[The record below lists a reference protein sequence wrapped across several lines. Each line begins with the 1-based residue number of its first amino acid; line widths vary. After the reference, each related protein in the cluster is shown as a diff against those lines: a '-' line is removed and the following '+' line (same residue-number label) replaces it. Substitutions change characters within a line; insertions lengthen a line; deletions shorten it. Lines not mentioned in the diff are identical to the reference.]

1 MQKIFRYR
9 KICRTEKSTLRSI
22 QENETKNFPTENG
35 NSPLPPY
42 ALKFPISEILWNTKG
57 SPTNFF
63 GLVRLKF
70 SNRKSW
76 NSPIMHTIYGCPN
89 LSKSLKGF
97 PQNFRHCETKKV
109 NKIVITHDPK
119 NFRYQTI
126 SETQG
131 SPYDLSRYCET
142 KKVDKIVIPLL
153 SNKFLMPEHFWDTT
167 VPPPNF
173 WYCETKKIDKIVLP
187 LIHKKNS
194 KPEQFRNTEWFA
206 HVVFRRRE
214 TEIFRRKNVTPLS
227 HPLSFPTRNFLKHRR
242 VRPRCF
248 SVTWDKKFQTVK
260 RDTQL
265 LIPSF
270 FPY

>member
-9 KICRTEKSTLRSI
+9 KICRTEKSTLRSF

-42 ALKFPISEILWNTKG
+42 ALNFPISEILWNTKG
-57 SPTNFF
+57 SPTKFF

-97 PQNFRHCETKKV
+97 PQNFRHCETKKI
-109 NKIVITHDPK
+109 NKIVITRDPK
-119 NFRYQTI
+119 NFPYQTI

-153 SNKFLMPEHFWDTT
+153 SKKHLIPERFW
-167 VPPPNF
+167 
-173 WYCETKKIDKIVLP
+173 
-187 LIHKKNS
+187 
-194 KPEQFRNTEWFA
+194 NTEGFA
-206 HVVFRRRE
+206 HDVFRRFV
-214 TEIFRRKNVTPLS
+214 TNNFRRKNVTTPFLPICFL
-227 HPLSFPTRNFLKHRR
+227 HTRKFLKQKSVPHVFFRYCETKNLRR
-242 VRPRCF
+242 KIVKLPHLA
-248 SVTWDKKFQTVK
+248 KKFQM
-260 RDTQL
+260 
-265 LIPSF
+265 P
-270 FPY
+270 

>member
-97 PQNFRHCETKKV
+97 PEKFRHCETKKSTKSWYLMIQ
-109 NKIVITHDPK
+109 KIFDTRQFLKHKGPPMIFLGTVRQKRSTKSWYRYYPK
-119 NFRYQTI
+119 SIWFQNVSETQKGSLTMFFGDLWQTI
-126 SETQG
+126 SDGKTWQRPSYPHVFSILE
-131 SPYDLSRYCET
+131 SFWN
-142 KKVDKIVIPLL
+142 KKAFLTYFFATVRLKICDGK
-153 SNKFLMPEHFWDTT
+153 SWNS
-167 VPPPNF
+167 
-173 WYCETKKIDKIVLP
+173 
-187 LIHKKNS
+187 LI
-194 KPEQFRNTEWFA
+194 
-206 HVVFRRRE
+206 
-214 TEIFRRKNVTPLS
+214 
-227 HPLSFPTRNFLKHRR
+227 
-242 VRPRCF
+242 
-248 SVTWDKKFQTVK
+248 
-260 RDTQL
+260 
-265 LIPSF
+265 
-270 FPY
+270 